1 MPLKDDYGILRIL
14 RSTKAAYDKLRGRKR
29 LTVEEKMPLVE
40 EMTSSTLDLAPK
52 DWKKFI
58 NEDRSLSASWR
69 REKIQ
74 YLEDFIGTS
83 ATRTARLKDLSFV
96 KQMALEVEW
105 ESREKEG
112 EGVSSHSSPSPSSSS
127 SSNRNRDETNSSRG
141 RPRKIQRMDEEG
153 EGGEETEGEE
163 DGASNDNDVDYQPP
177 SRKKSRGGGDD
188 GDDGGI
194 ACSVPRDLLRRLTP
208 LAEKMGWSMR
218 DQLLAAV
225 GVYEIHML

>member
-127 SSNRNRDETNSSRG
+127 SSNRNRDETNSILLHQG
-141 RPRKIQRMDEEG
+141 PL
-153 EGGEETEGEE
+153 
-163 DGASNDNDVDYQPP
+163 QPP
-177 SRKKSRGGGDD
+177 GHLLVLSR
-188 GDDGGI
+188 
-194 ACSVPRDLLRRLTP
+194 AFFHLLLLQEHSV
-208 LAEKMGWSMR
+208 LALKCN
-218 DQLLAAV
+218 
-225 GVYEIHML
+225 II